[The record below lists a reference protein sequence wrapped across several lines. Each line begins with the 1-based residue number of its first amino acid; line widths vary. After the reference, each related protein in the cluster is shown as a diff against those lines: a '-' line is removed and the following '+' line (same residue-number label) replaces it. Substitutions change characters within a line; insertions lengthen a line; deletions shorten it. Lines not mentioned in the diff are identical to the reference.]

1 MRWSATEGKLL
12 LIGFGNELRGD
23 DGAGCRVVRRL
34 EGCLRR
40 RLGRLAMV
48 LVVPQL
54 LPELAEPIGR
64 ARLVIFVDA
73 SCLLSP
79 GQVQRKVLRAAAAAG
94 SSMAHHL
101 SAQGLL
107 GMARAL
113 YGRAPSAWLYAIGG
127 GSFGYQTELS
137 APARRAVGHVVRD
150 IAARTRQACP
160 APRRSRASA
169 LPPVRRFA
177 HGGCAKRRL

>member
-1 MRWSATEGKLL
+1 MRLSATEGPLL

-23 DGAGCRVVRRL
+23 DGAGCRVARRL
-34 EGCLRR
+34 QGCLGR
-40 RLGRLAMV
+40 RLGRSAVV

-79 GQVQRKVLRAAAAAG
+79 GQVRRSQLRAGTGAG
-94 SSMAHHL
+94 SSLAHHQ
-101 SAQGLL
+101 SVQTLL

-127 GSFGYQTELS
+127 GCFGYQTDLS
-137 APARRAVGHVVRD
+137 AAARRAVGCVVRD
-150 IAARTRQACP
+150 IAVRTRHVCP
-160 APRRSRASA
+160 ASRRGNAA
-169 LPPVRRFA
+169 GWFA
-177 HGGCAKRRL
+177 YGARAKRPL

>member
-1 MRWSATEGKLL
+1 MRLSATEGPLL

-23 DGAGCRVVRRL
+23 DGAGCRVARRL
-34 EGCLRR
+34 RACLRR
-40 RLGRLAMV
+40 RLGRSAVV

-73 SCLLSP
+73 SCRLSP
-79 GQVQRKVLRAAAAAG
+79 GQVQRKVLRADTGAG
-94 SSMAHHL
+94 SSMAHHQ

-127 GSFGYQTELS
+127 GSFGYQTDLS
-137 APARRAVGHVVRD
+137 APASRAVGRVVRE
-150 IAARTRQACP
+150 IAARTCRAS
-160 APRRSRASA
+160 RRSNASA

-177 HGGCAKRRL
+177 HGGGAKRPL